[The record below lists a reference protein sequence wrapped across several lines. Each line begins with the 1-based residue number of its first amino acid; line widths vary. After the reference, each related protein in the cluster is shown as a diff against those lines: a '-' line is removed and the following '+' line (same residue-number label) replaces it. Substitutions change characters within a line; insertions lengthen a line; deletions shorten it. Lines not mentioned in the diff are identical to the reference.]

1 MGHVGLACLRHLSL
15 SYFLDQGLAMSAVA
29 GSIIAVYLVAMLGL
43 GAVAYRYTSNLK
55 DYILGGRQLGGAVTA
70 LSAGA
75 SDMSGWLMLGLPGAI
90 YVSGLNQI
98 WIAVGLVA
106 GALINWCFVAR
117 RLRCYTEIV
126 GDALTLPDY
135 FESRF
140 ADTSRVLRVTSA
152 FVILIFF
159 TIYTSAGLV
168 SGAILFEQ
176 VFSLDYHWALI
187 IGAAS
192 ILSYTAIGGFLGVC
206 WTDTV
211 QGIMMLLALLI
222 VPAIAISSMGGWD
235 ATLSVTV
242 PVAPPGTFDAF
253 HDTTIA
259 GAFSLMAWGLG
270 YFGQPHILARFM
282 AIRDPRDMPEA
293 QMIGMTWM
301 VLALYGA
308 VATGIAGIGYF
319 ASAPLDNPETVFL
332 ALSQA
337 LFSPWLAS
345 ILLAAVLAA
354 IMSTVSSQLLV
365 SSSVIAEDFWKRL
378 LRPEAEAK
386 ELLRV
391 GRFSVVVISLVAFV
405 LALDRDSTVLS
416 LVAYAW
422 AGFGAAFGPVVV
434 FSLFWFRMTRD
445 GALAGMLT
453 GAVTV
458 IVWKQLSGGLF
469 EVYEI
474 LPGFILASAAIML
487 VSLLGRM
494 PDEAIIET
502 HRRVENV

>member
-1 MGHVGLACLRHLSL
+1 MVSGIQMTVISGT
-15 SYFLDQGLAMSAVA
+15 V
-29 GSIIAVYLVAMLGL
+29 IAIYLLAMLGL
-43 GAVAYRYTSNLK
+43 GIAAYRYTSNLK

-90 YVSGLNQI
+90 YASGLNQI

-106 GALINWCFVAR
+106 GALLNWHFVAR
-117 RLRCYTEIV
+117 RLRRYTELA
-126 GDALTLPDY
+126 GDALTMPDY
-135 FESRF
+135 FENRF
-140 ADTSRVLRVTSA
+140 ADRSRVLRVVSA
-152 FVILIFF
+152 FVTLIFF

-176 VFSLDYHWALI
+176 VFSLDYRVALI

-211 QGIMMLLALLI
+211 QGIMMFLALLI
-222 VPAIAISSMGGWD
+222 VPAIAISSMGGWQE
-235 ATLSVTV
+235 TLDTV
-242 PVAPPGTFDAF
+242 GSAAQSGVFDAF
-253 HDTTIA
+253 HDITLI
-259 GAFSLMAWGLG
+259 GAVSLMAWGLG

-282 AIRDPRDMPEA
+282 ALRDERDMPQA

-308 VATGIAGIGYF
+308 LATGFVGIGYF
-319 ASAPLDNPETVFL
+319 ADHPLDNPETVFL

-337 LFSPWLAS
+337 LFNPWIAG

-378 LRPEAEAK
+378 LRPQAEAK

-391 GRFSVVVISLVAFV
+391 GRLSVAAISIVAFL
-405 LALDRDSTVLS
+405 LALDRESTVLS

-422 AGFGAAFGPVVV
+422 AGFGAAFGPVVL
-434 FSLFWFRMTRD
+434 FSLFWRRMTRN
-445 GALAGMLT
+445 GALAGMIV

-458 IVWKQLSGGLF
+458 IVWKQLTGGLF
-469 EVYEI
+469 DVYEI
-474 LPGFILASAAIML
+474 LPGFILAGAAIL
-487 VSLLGRM
+487 VVSIAGRAPSADVLEM
-494 PDEAIIET
+494 HASVAS
-502 HRRVENV
+502 R

>member
-1 MGHVGLACLRHLSL
+1 
-15 SYFLDQGLAMSAVA
+15 MSGVFAVT
-29 GSIIAVYLVAMLGL
+29 IIVYLVTMLGL
-43 GAVAYRYTSNLK
+43 GALAYRHTSNLK
-55 DYILGGRQLGGAVTA
+55 DYILGGRQLGGGVAA

-75 SDMSGWLMLGLPGAI
+75 SDMSGWLMLGLPGAV
-90 YVSGLNQI
+90 YASGLNQV

-106 GALINWCFVAR
+106 GALLNWRFVAR
-117 RLRCYTEIV
+117 RLRRYTEHA

-140 ADTSRVLRVTSA
+140 ADRSRVLRVASA

-176 VFSLDYHWALI
+176 VFGLDYATALI
-187 IGAAS
+187 IGTLS
-192 ILSYTAIGGFLGVC
+192 ILSYTVIGGFLGVC

-211 QGIMMLLALLI
+211 QGIMMFLALLI
-222 VPAIAISSMGGWD
+222 VPAVAISGMGGWS
-235 ATLSVTV
+235 TTV
-242 PVAPPGTFDAF
+242 ETTVAAGPSGVLDVF
-253 HDTTIA
+253 HDTTLL
-259 GAFSLMAWGLG
+259 GAVSLMAWGLG

-282 AIRDPRDMPEA
+282 ALRDEREMPKA

-301 VLALYGA
+301 VVALYGA
-308 VATGIAGIGYF
+308 LATGFAGIGYF
-319 ASAPLDNPETVFL
+319 AAAPLENPETVFL

-337 LFSPWLAS
+337 LFNPWIAG

-365 SSSVIAEDFWKRL
+365 SSSAIAEDFWMRL
-378 LRPEAEAK
+378 FRPGAEER
-386 ELLRV
+386 ELLLV
-391 GRFSVVVISLVAFV
+391 GRASVFVISVIAVILAF
-405 LALDRDSTVLS
+405 DRDSSVLS

-422 AGFGAAFGPVVV
+422 AGFGAAFGPVVLL
-434 FSLFWFRMTRD
+434 SLFWRRMTRN
-445 GALAGMLT
+445 GALAGMIV

-469 EVYEI
+469 DVYEI
-474 LPGFILASAAIML
+474 LPGFIFACLTIAC
-487 VSLLGRM
+487 VSLAGRA
-494 PDEAIIET
+494 PEEGIVALHDA
-502 HRRVENV
+502 VAAD

>member
-1 MGHVGLACLRHLSL
+1 
-15 SYFLDQGLAMSAVA
+15 MSAVT
-29 GSIIAVYLVAMLGL
+29 GSIIAVYLVTMLGL
-43 GAVAYRYTSNLK
+43 GAIAYRYTSNLK
-55 DYILGGRQLGGAVTA
+55 DYILGGRQLGGAVAA

-90 YVSGLNQI
+90 YLSGLNQI

-106 GALINWCFVAR
+106 GALTNWRFVAR
-117 RLRCYTEIV
+117 RLRRYTEIA
-126 GDALTLPDY
+126 GDALTMPDY
-135 FESRF
+135 FENRF
-140 ADTSRVLRVTSA
+140 ADTSRILRITSA
-152 FVILIFF
+152 LVILLFF

-192 ILSYTAIGGFLGVC
+192 ILFYTAIGGFLGVC

-211 QGIMMLLALLI
+211 QGVMMLLALLI

-235 ATLSVTV
+235 ATLAVTA
-242 PVAPPGTFDAF
+242 PVALPGTFNAF
-253 HDTTIA
+253 HDTSVA
-259 GAFSLMAWGLG
+259 GALSLMAWGLG

-293 QMIGMTWM
+293 QMIGITWM

-319 ASAPLDNPETVFL
+319 ANAPLDNPETVFL

-345 ILLAAVLAA
+345 VLLAAVLAA

-378 LRPEAEAK
+378 LRPKAEAK
-386 ELLRV
+386 ELLTV
-391 GRFSVVVISLVAFV
+391 GRFSVVLISLVAFV

-422 AGFGAAFGPVVV
+422 AGFGAAFGPVVI
-434 FSLFWFRMTRD
+434 FSLFWSRMTRN

-487 VSLLGRM
+487 VSLLGRT

-502 HRRVENV
+502 HRRVEKA

>member
-1 MGHVGLACLRHLSL
+1 MTGI
-15 SYFLDQGLAMSAVA
+15 A
-29 GSIIAVYLVAMLGL
+29 GGVIAVYLLAMLGL
-43 GAVAYRYTSNLK
+43 GAAAYRYTSNLK
-55 DYILGGRQLGGAVTA
+55 DYILGGRQLGGAVAA

-90 YVSGLNQI
+90 YASGLNQI

-106 GALINWCFVAR
+106 GALLNWRFVAR
-117 RLRCYTEIV
+117 RLRRYTELA
-126 GDALTLPDY
+126 GDALTMPDY
-135 FESRF
+135 FENRFEDRSRL
-140 ADTSRVLRVTSA
+140 LRIASA
-152 FVILIFF
+152 VVILVFF

-176 VFSLDYHWALI
+176 VFALDYHVALV

-192 ILSYTAIGGFLGVC
+192 ILSYTALGGFLGVC

-211 QGIMMLLALLI
+211 QGIMMFLALLI
-222 VPAIAISSMGGWD
+222 VPAIAISTMGGWE
-235 ATLSVTV
+235 ATLASAA
-242 PVAPPGTFDAF
+242 PVAPRGVFDAF
-253 HDTTIA
+253 HDTTVI
-259 GAFSLMAWGLG
+259 GAVSLMAWGLG

-282 AIRDPRDMPEA
+282 ALRDARDMPEA

-308 VATGIAGIGYF
+308 VATGLAGIGYF
-319 ASAPLDNPETVFL
+319 AAAPLENPETVFL

-337 LFSPWLAS
+337 LFTPWVAGV
-345 ILLAAVLAA
+345 LLAAVLAA

-378 LRPEAEAK
+378 LRPQAEAK

-391 GRFSVVVISLVAFV
+391 GRLSVVAISVVAFL
-405 LALDRDSTVLS
+405 LALDRESSVLS

-422 AGFGAAFGPVVV
+422 AGFGAAFGPVVLL
-434 FSLFWFRMTRD
+434 SLFWVRMTRN
-445 GALAGMLT
+445 GALAGMLV

-469 EVYEI
+469 DVYEI
-474 LPGFILASAAIML
+474 LPGFILASMAVVV
-487 VSLLGRM
+487 VSLAGTAPSAEVLARHA
-494 PDEAIIET
+494 DVAS
-502 HRRVENV
+502 R

>member
-1 MGHVGLACLRHLSL
+1 MEVTAVTIILYL
-15 SYFLDQGLAMSAVA
+15 LAMLALGVA
-29 GSIIAVYLVAMLGL
+29 
-43 GAVAYRYTSNLK
+43 AYRFTRNLK
-55 DYILGGRQLGGAVTA
+55 DYILGGRQLGGAVAA

-90 YVSGLNQI
+90 YASGLNQI

-106 GALINWCFVAR
+106 GALLNWRFIAR
-117 RLRCYTEIV
+117 RLRRYTERA
-126 GDALTLPDY
+126 GDALTIPDY
-135 FESRF
+135 FENRF
-140 ADTSRVLRVTSA
+140 ADRSRVLRVASA

-176 VFSLDYHWALI
+176 VFGLDYRIALLV
-187 IGAAS
+187 GTVS

-211 QGIMMLLALLI
+211 QGVMMFLALLI
-222 VPAIAISSMGGWD
+222 VPAVAITSMGGWG
-235 ATLSVTV
+235 ATMTATSA
-242 PVAPPGTFDAF
+242 VAPAGVFDAF
-253 HDTTIA
+253 HDTGVI
-259 GAFSLMAWGLG
+259 GAVSLMAWGLG
-270 YFGQPHILARFM
+270 YFGQPHTLARFM
-282 AIRDPRDMPEA
+282 ALRDERDMPAA

-308 VATGIAGIGYF
+308 IATGLAGIGYF
-319 ASAPLDNPETVFL
+319 AAAPLDNPETVFL
-332 ALSQA
+332 SLSQS
-337 LFSPWLAS
+337 LFNPWIAG

-378 LRPEAEAK
+378 LRPQAEAG
-386 ELLRV
+386 ELLNI
-391 GRFSVVVISLVAFV
+391 GRGSVFVISIAAFL
-405 LALDRDSTVLS
+405 LALDRDSSVLS

-434 FSLFWFRMTRD
+434 LSLFWRRMTRD
-445 GALAGMLT
+445 GALAGMVV

-458 IVWKQLSGGLF
+458 IVWKQFSGGIF
-469 EVYEI
+469 EIYEI
-474 LPGFILASAAIML
+474 LPGFIFASIAIAG
-487 VSLLGRM
+487 VSLLGRA
-494 PDEAIIET
+494 PGPEVVDLHDSVAAG
-502 HRRVENV
+502 

>member
-1 MGHVGLACLRHLSL
+1 
-15 SYFLDQGLAMSAVA
+15 MSGVIAA
-29 GSIIAVYLVAMLGL
+29 TIAVYLVAMLGL
-43 GAVAYRYTSNLK
+43 GVAAYRYTANLK
-55 DYILGGRQLGGAVTA
+55 DYILGGRQLNGGVAA

-90 YVSGLNQI
+90 YASGFNQI

-106 GALINWCFVAR
+106 GAYLNWQFVAR
-117 RLRCYTEIV
+117 RLRRYTEIA

-135 FESRF
+135 FENRF
-140 ADTSRVLRVTSA
+140 ADESRMLRVASA

-176 VFSLDYHWALI
+176 VFGLDYHLALV
-187 IGAAS
+187 IGTAS

-211 QGIMMLLALLI
+211 QGIMMFLALLI
-222 VPAIAISSMGGWD
+222 VPAVAISGMGGWE
-235 ATLSVTV
+235 TSVDTASAAV
-242 PVAPPGTFDAF
+242 TSGYFDAF
-253 HDTTIA
+253 NDMTVI
-259 GAFSLMAWGLG
+259 GAISLMAWGLG

-282 AIRDPRDMPEA
+282 ALRNERDMPQA
-293 QMIGMTWM
+293 QAIGMTWM

-308 VATGIAGIGYF
+308 IATGVAGAGYF
-319 ASAPLDNPETVFL
+319 AASPLDNPETVFL

-337 LFSPWLAS
+337 LFSPWVAG

-365 SSSVIAEDFWKRL
+365 SSSAIAEDFWKRL
-378 LRPEAEAK
+378 FRNDASEQH
-386 ELLRV
+386 LLNV
-391 GRFSVVVISLVAFV
+391 GRLSVFIISVVALL
-405 LALDRDSTVLS
+405 LALDRNSSVLA

-422 AGFGAAFGPVVV
+422 AGFGAAFGPVVL
-434 FSLFWFRMTRD
+434 FSLFWGRMTRN
-445 GALAGMLT
+445 GALAGMVS

-458 IVWKQLSGGLF
+458 IVWKQLTGGIF
-469 EVYEI
+469 DVYEI
-474 LPGFILASAAIML
+474 LPGFLIACASIVF
-487 VSLLGRM
+487 VSLAGRK
-494 PDEAIIET
+494 PAQSILET
-502 HRRVENV
+502 HQAAGGA

>member
-1 MGHVGLACLRHLSL
+1 
-15 SYFLDQGLAMSAVA
+15 MSGVFAVT
-29 GSIIAVYLVAMLGL
+29 IIIYLIAMLGL
-43 GAVAYRYTSNLK
+43 GALAYRYTSNLK
-55 DYILGGRQLGGAVTA
+55 DYILGGRQLGGGVAA

-75 SDMSGWLMLGLPGAI
+75 SDMSGWLMLGLPGAV
-90 YVSGLNQI
+90 YVSGLNQV

-106 GALINWCFVAR
+106 GALLNWRFVAR
-117 RLRCYTEIV
+117 RLRRYTERA

-140 ADTSRVLRVTSA
+140 ADRSRVLRVASA

-176 VFSLDYHWALI
+176 VFGLDYATALI
-187 IGAAS
+187 IGTLS
-192 ILSYTAIGGFLGVC
+192 ILSYTVIGGFLGVC

-211 QGIMMLLALLI
+211 QGIMMFLALLI
-222 VPAIAISSMGGWD
+222 VPAVAISGMGGWD
-235 ATLSVTV
+235 TTVETTVTAGPSGV
-242 PVAPPGTFDAF
+242 LDVF
-253 HDTTIA
+253 HDTTLL
-259 GAFSLMAWGLG
+259 GAVSLMAWGLG

-282 AIRDPRDMPEA
+282 ALRDEREMPKA

-301 VLALYGA
+301 VVALYGA
-308 VATGIAGIGYF
+308 LATGFAGVGYF
-319 ASAPLDNPETVFL
+319 AAAPLDNPETVFL

-337 LFSPWLAS
+337 LFNPWIAG

-365 SSSVIAEDFWKRL
+365 SSSAIAEDFWMRL
-378 LRPEAEAK
+378 FRPGAEER
-386 ELLRV
+386 ELLLV
-391 GRFSVVVISLVAFV
+391 GRASVFIISVVAIILAF
-405 LALDRDSTVLS
+405 DRDSSVLS

-422 AGFGAAFGPVVV
+422 AGFGAAFGPVVLL
-434 FSLFWFRMTRD
+434 SLFWRRMTRN
-445 GALAGMLT
+445 GALAGMVV

-469 EVYEI
+469 DVYEI
-474 LPGFILASAAIML
+474 LPGFILASLTIAG
-487 VSLLGRM
+487 VSLAGRA
-494 PDEAIIET
+494 PEAGIVALHEAVAT
-502 HRRVENV
+502 D